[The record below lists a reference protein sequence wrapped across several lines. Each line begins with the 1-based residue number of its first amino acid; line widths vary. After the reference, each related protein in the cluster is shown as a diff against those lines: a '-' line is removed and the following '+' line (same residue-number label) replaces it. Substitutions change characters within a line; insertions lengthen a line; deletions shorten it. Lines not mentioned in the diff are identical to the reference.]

1 MKKKRSGFFGTSSL
15 QSHPMSQPDT
25 RALEEP
31 GRMGGGNY
39 RNVTSLQP
47 QRGCVC
53 VCVYVCVCVCV
64 CLFEC
69 VCVCVCVCLCVCVS
83 VCVCVCMCWYAHA
96 LLLA

>member
-39 RNVTSLQP
+39 RNVTSPQP
-47 QRGCVC
+47 QRGR
-53 VCVYVCVCVCV
+53 VCVCVCV
-64 CLFEC
+64 CVWL
-69 VCVCVCVCLCVCVS
+69 CLCVCVCACAGHCS
-83 VCVCVCMCWYAHA
+83 TAYSPIVFTPFSPPCSNISSAP
-96 LLLA
+96 L